1 MTDTS
6 TNAELEI
13 ELAYLPKR
21 LSPDLLAS
29 SPTRIVDMY
38 LSTEDDL
45 LTKLRLR
52 QKGAKYEITKKVNTD
67 PNDLSLQDEYT
78 IPLTEREFKR
88 LREAGGREVI
98 KDRYEVP
105 LGGHTMEIDVF
116 REGLAGLIIIE
127 VEFGSQ
133 AERDAFIPPE
143 YFGTDVTQEDFIAG
157 VYLAGKSY
165 ADIKSHID
173 RLTL

>member
-1 MTDTS
+1 
-6 TNAELEI
+6 
-13 ELAYLPKR
+13 
-21 LSPDLLAS
+21 
-29 SPTRIVDMY
+29 
-38 LSTEDDL
+38 
-45 LTKLRLR
+45 
-52 QKGAKYEITKKVNTD
+52 VNTD